1 METGKA
7 AGKSGA
13 CKIPFADQFPFAVIN
28 IGNIKKEA
36 AASFFN
42 K

>member
-28 IGNIKKEA
+28 IGNIKKRGCGL
-36 AASFFN
+36 FF
-42 K
+42 